1 MQAASLLCKNLL
13 LETDGSLQDLQILC
27 LKWQTRPY
35 CPSKSTV
42 TLWSTDPN
50 KSIMFLSTTMLNQ
63 TKWVR
68 LNRKGWGILNPSL
81 ATTTPRPHHTTH
93 PHSNS
98 TKIITSLHWPFTY
111 WPWQTLP
118 SGLPIWARLLEGGW
132 IWVWSIY
139 VLCNGFEVSILC
151 QSNYPHSQ
159 EQPSQAGKKGP
170 YASWIIRSDVLCS
183 FSALPSQL
191 YQSAVQIHSTEAG
204 KALHR

>member
-1 MQAASLLCKNLL
+1 MQAASLLHKNLL

-27 LKWQTRPY
+27 LEWQTRPY

-68 LNRKGWGILNPSL
+68 LNRKGWGILNPFPL
-81 ATTTPRPHHTTH
+81 H
-93 PHSNS
+93 PHKNNDRVE
-98 TKIITSLHWPFTY
+98 SLRWPFTY
-111 WPWQTLP
+111 EPCQALP
-118 SGLPIWARLLEGGW
+118 LGQPVWARLPKGRW

-139 VLCNGFEVSILC
+139 TALCNGFEVSTLC

-159 EQPSQAGKKGP
+159 ERISWAGKKGP

-191 YQSAVQIHSTEAG
+191 CRSTVHIHGTETG
-204 KALHR
+204 RVLYR